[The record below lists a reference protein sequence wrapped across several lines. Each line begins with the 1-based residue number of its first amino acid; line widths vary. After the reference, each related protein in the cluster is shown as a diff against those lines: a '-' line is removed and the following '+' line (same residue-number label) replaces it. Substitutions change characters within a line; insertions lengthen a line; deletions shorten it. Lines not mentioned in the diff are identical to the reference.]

1 MSRLYGKYLTMS
13 EDRLTKIETLL
24 AHQDQ
29 QIQDLSE
36 VLNLQRKEIDALK
49 VRLERT
55 QKKLIEVEAGA
66 GAGEEKSLSVTE
78 QALRDKPPHY

>member
-1 MSRLYGKYLTMS
+1 MVNSAMTD
-13 EDRLTKIETLL
+13 ERLTKIETLL

-36 VLNLQRKEIDALK
+36 IINLQRKEIDALK
-49 VRLERT
+49 VRLDRT
-55 QKKLIEVEAGA
+55 QKKLIDMDQGA
-66 GAGEEKSLSVTE
+66 PVVQEEGLSVTE